1 MATHD
6 LLSSIQLLDTQVFQC
21 NIQPSENYLQ
31 DPTAVNQLQ
40 VSHDMQLA
48 FNIEQGLMGVRLY
61 LNVEGFDEQG
71 QALGISGSFGVEHEL
86 SCDQLNQLVTEKPD
100 GQYSL
105 DPEFGHLVMNTLYGT
120 TRGVIL
126 EKTRGTI
133 LGPTLLPVIDP
144 QTLLGQS

>member
-1 MATHD
+1 MATQD

-31 DPTAVNQLQ
+31 DPIAINQLQ

-71 QALGISGSFGVEHEL
+71 QALGITGRFGVEHEL

-133 LGPTLLPVIDP
+133 LGPTMLPVIDP

>member
-1 MATHD
+1 MASQD
-6 LLSSIQLLDTQVFQC
+6 LLSGIQLLDVQVFHF

-31 DPTAVNQLQ
+31 DPVTINQLQ

-48 FNIEQGLMGVRLY
+48 FNIEEGLMGVRLY
-61 LNVEGFDEQG
+61 LNVEGLDEQG
-71 QALGISGSFGVEHEL
+71 QAMGITGTFGVEHEL
-86 SCDQLNQLVTEKPD
+86 SCDQLSQLVTEKPD
-100 GQYSL
+100 AQYSL
-105 DPEFGHLVMNTLYGT
+105 DPDFGHLVMNTLYGT